1 MRKHAAGAS
10 SKMDTMNNLTNSE
23 ILAKAQSIRARND
36 VAMLSPEDSQI
47 CFQAD
52 SIVNG
57 RRSSGIAGIVE
68 SALSKIVGE
77 RRSAEMALEK
87 ARRDEAN
94 AEALLAERA
103 GLEKNLVR
111 QREVL
116 EKLKQMEKAAASQ
129 VTPQAEEEHFLSRF
143 AHADHYLLPDHLRQV
158 AIEIVQ
164 NRVIAQY
171 AQLYVMRQNE
181 AVAEA
186 EARLKEISKQVSKL

>member
-1 MRKHAAGAS
+1 
-10 SKMDTMNNLTNSE
+10 MDTMNNLTNSE
-23 ILAKAQSIRARND
+23 ILSRAQEIRARD
-36 VAMLSPEDSQI
+36 GIEMLDAEQSEI
-47 CFQAD
+47 LFKAD
-52 SIVNG
+52 AILNA

-77 RRSAEMALEK
+77 RRSAEVSLEK
-87 ARRDEAN
+87 ARRDEHA

-116 EKLKQMEKAAASQ
+116 EKLKQMAKSAASQ
-129 VTPQAEEEHFLSRF
+129 VTPQAEEKHFLSRF

-164 NRVIAQY
+164 NRIIAQY
-171 AQLYVMRQNE
+171 AELYVERQTG

-186 EARLKEISKQVSKL
+186 EGRLKEIAKQVSKL

>member
-1 MRKHAAGAS
+1 MFP
-10 SKMDTMNNLTNSE
+10 NLTNSE
-23 ILAKAQSIRARND
+23 ILAKAQSIRARTD
-36 VAMLSPEDSQI
+36 IAMLSPEDSQI

-52 SIVNG
+52 CIVNG
-57 RRSSGIAGIVE
+57 RRSSGIAGVVE
-68 SALSKIVGE
+68 SALAKIVGE
-77 RRSAEMALEK
+77 RRSLEMSLEK
-87 ARRDEAN
+87 ARRDEAA

-103 GLEKNLVR
+103 GLEKSLLR

-116 EKLKQMEKAAASQ
+116 VKLKELAASAASRA
-129 VTPQAEEEHFLSRF
+129 TAKAEEEHFLSRF

-164 NRVIAQY
+164 NRIIAQY
-171 AQLYVMRQNE
+171 AQLYVERQTG